1 MVISIFPTKI
11 YELNLERTKWIFGNA
26 FFIPSKSHWVTG
38 AILAFAESCKNKQT
52 EIFTKDQFQG
62 VKILAHKQDAQCAQ
76 KGGQMLVFVIC
87 GFIKNFLPNSYFILQ
102 IYHAKSFKK

>member
-1 MVISIFPTKI
+1 M
-11 YELNLERTKWIFGNA
+11 YELGKNQMDFWKC
-26 FFIPSKSHWVTG
+26 FFIPSKSHWATG
-38 AILAFAESCKNKQT
+38 LFLHLPNLAKINKHKY
-52 EIFTKDQFQG
+52 FHCVTKDQFQG
-62 VKILAHKQDAQCAQ
+62 VKILAQKQESQCAQ